1 MLYQKKEAISVS
13 LNNKLIERVYVG
25 AERENDGPITKG
37 FVGCLEV
44 FKGLKIEVRDLHQD
58 VSSFRCSNFEHM

>member
-1 MLYQKKEAISVS
+1 MIYQKKEAISLS

-44 FKGLKIEVRDLHQD
+44 RGSR
-58 VSSFRCSNFEHM
+58 

>member
-1 MLYQKKEAISVS
+1 MIYQKKEAISLS

-44 FKGLKIEVRDLHQD
+44 IKGLKIEVRDLRQD
-58 VSSFRCSNFEHM
+58 RKMLPC

>member
-1 MLYQKKEAISVS
+1 M
-13 LNNKLIERVYVG
+13 G